1 MWIPTPIYERIPQ
14 FMLLVGIIFI
24 SSAIYLGFSY
34 SMSYFYF
41 GVGVSCCFWGLV
53 VFITRQHHRSQRQ
66 QGGPAPADEPEQV

>member
-14 FMLLVGIIFI
+14 FMLLIGVVFI
-24 SSAIYLGFSY
+24 ASAIYLGFSY

-53 VFITRQHHRSQRQ
+53 VLVTRQHHRSAKRK
-66 QGGPAPADEPEQV
+66 DEPVHSDEAEQA